1 MPGMQGGQNENL
13 DRRASRA
20 RFRAP
25 KSTQSVVTKPAEEA
39 FASHGETAG
48 LMIDLRRLVVLAAV
62 ALLALGTGTAV
73 ASPAKPK
80 RPAVATAA
88 YFSGYITR

>member
-1 MPGMQGGQNENL
+1 MGSLQLMPGMHGGQNENL

-48 LMIDLRRLVVLAAV
+48 LMID
-62 ALLALGTGTAV
+62 
-73 ASPAKPK
+73 
-80 RPAVATAA
+80 
-88 YFSGYITR
+88 